1 WRRYGREER
10 EGYGGGSGGASRG
23 LFWRGHRGLGQ
34 GSTLTPRSAMSAS
47 PWRVLSGYTTYQ
59 RPHEKAF
66 WGERGTLDTDRPR
79 RSPFCWA
86 VAHRGGAY
94 LKSPQ
99 IKVVLEN
106 SNVATRASNHYLL
119 VQSCAQED
127 RADTDDA

>member
-1 WRRYGREER
+1 
-10 EGYGGGSGGASRG
+10 
-23 LFWRGHRGLGQ
+23 
-34 GSTLTPRSAMSAS
+34 MSAS

-99 IKVVLEN
+99 IKI
-106 SNVATRASNHYLL
+106 ATKPPIFLKGMTWVDFRNPDLDPMKQLSWGITGEH
-119 VQSCAQED
+119 V
-127 RADTDDA
+127 